1 MAELPKEI
9 EIMRVM
15 NLVQGFGWS
24 KTKEE
29 VVGKKVVLTIEKEV
43 FIDKDIEGDILPD

>member
-29 VVGKKVVLTIEKEV
+29 IVGKKVVLTIEKEV
-43 FIDKDIEGDILPD
+43 FSDEDIQGPDFPD